1 MERPEPD
8 IWRNLAV
15 LLAVGEVNSPNAAG
29 QALGMSQSAVVSRI
43 EQLEAR
49 VGSVLVKRAGARW
62 MLTEAGQGL
71 AQQARSI
78 ADLVE
83 RSGRAAVEPTK
94 KPVVMG
100 CSELFFEHLLLP
112 IWYRI
117 QRELPVQPIRLR
129 TAGSVLDRSVEGTD
143 LTLCLAQ
150 SLKPGQEGQEI
161 GRVSFDLFGHRRLL
175 AKPLTTAPCHF
186 AVENDPLAVPD
197 LMWPDLGA
205 TRRVSCTNLAM
216 VAAAV
221 KTGQGIG
228 LLPHFI
234 AQQDPAL
241 LRLDGVSV
249 PEFSLWILHGRL
261 HNKQLRH
268 SEQLNTLC
276 KLLVR
281 EIAPLL
287 QGTQTMTH

>member
-1 MERPEPD
+1 MEKPEPD
-8 IWRNLAV
+8 IWRDLAV
-15 LLAVGEVNSPNAAG
+15 LLAVGEVQSPNAAG
-29 QALGMSQSAVVSRI
+29 QALGLSQKAVASRL

-49 VGSVLVKRAGARW
+49 MGAVLVKRAGPRW
-62 MLTEAGQGL
+62 VLTDAGHGL
-71 AQQARSI
+71 ADQARSI

-83 RSGRAAVEPTK
+83 RRGRATVEPTN

-117 QRELPVQPIRLR
+117 QRELPVQSIRLR
-129 TAGSVLDRSVEGTD
+129 TAGSVLNRPVEGTD

-150 SLKPGQEGQEI
+150 SLKPGQEGQEV
-161 GRVSFDLFGHRRLL
+161 GRISFDLFGHRRLL
-175 AKPLTTAPCHF
+175 AKSLTMAPCHF
-186 AVENDPLAVPD
+186 SVENDPFAVPD
-197 LMWPDLGA
+197 LRWPKLGA
-205 TRRVSCTNLAM
+205 TRRVSCANLAM

-234 AQQDPAL
+234 ARQDPAL
-241 LRLDGVSV
+241 LRLDGVNV
-249 PEFSLWILHGRL
+249 PEFSLWLLHG
-261 HNKQLRH
+261 KQPRNR
-268 SEQLNTLC
+268 EQLNILC

-281 EIAPLL
+281 EIGPLL
-287 QGTQTMTH
+287 QGAKTMTH